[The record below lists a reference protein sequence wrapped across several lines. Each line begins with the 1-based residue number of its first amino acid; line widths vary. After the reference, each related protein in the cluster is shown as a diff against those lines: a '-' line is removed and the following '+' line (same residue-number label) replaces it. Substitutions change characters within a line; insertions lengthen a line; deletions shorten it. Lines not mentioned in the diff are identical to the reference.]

1 MSGYFVRVLAYTNIR
16 LTGNEESSGTLYSI
30 SVMVDSYS
38 QNFDKTYQ
46 EQRLVERPGE
56 EVVNAPGIGNSQVV
70 TNSDDSDEELV
81 DDFFS
86 D

>member
-46 EQRLVERPGE
+46 EQRLVEIPGE

-70 TNSDDSDEELV
+70 TKSDDSDEELV